1 MKMPDMKGYRIILI
15 TGAVNSGKTSG
26 LAQWTKHLKSGGVG
40 VAGVL
45 AHAVFNEEGLKCGY
59 DAEDVS
65 TGERR
70 ILARM
75 DSLPGD
81 VTMGRFRFST
91 EGMQFAR
98 RAVEA
103 ICNAATIGVVDEIGP
118 LELSGGGLHTAVKKV
133 LAAPPEHLVLVVRK
147 TLIEDVSRYYN
158 LTDFLVWPEGNWCAR

>member
-1 MKMPDMKGYRIILI
+1 
-15 TGAVNSGKTSG
+15 
-26 LAQWTKHLKSGGVG
+26 
-40 VAGVL
+40 
-45 AHAVFNEEGLKCGY
+45 
-59 DAEDVS
+59 
-65 TGERR
+65 
-70 ILARM
+70 
-75 DSLPGD
+75 
-81 VTMGRFRFST
+81 MGRFRFST